1 MFQEM
6 KQLGQ
11 LGSYV
16 HWCMHVH
23 IPSCNLS
30 SKSNTINLRHAVGPV
45 GEMQHQPRRLVLLA
59 VGIAFGLQLRGFN
72 FLELQI
78 AQSENV
84 KISQSSG
91 EDVHQSVSKR
101 SRSMFIALVSVSPLS
116 ASAQSEDFQIDP
128 TLIFA
133 IVLVFGSIAA
143 GLSWVASLK
152 PKKFGDGQ
160 PRSTSLYRVFQARM
174 RAGEFAALAE
184 AEKAEKEKKQGQPGE
199 EDAELDAFVD
209 AYVDALEE
217 DSEPEKQKVDLE
229 DGEGSSALKPT
240 DKKWSLSDR
249 RWPEWF
255 KPTFVGVF
263 IHILARGLL
272 QSNNE
277 VKNAV
282 LTVLICFDLYF
293 LRRSNLTWLQTGC
306 SASWQL

>member
-1 MFQEM
+1 MQDGWFLCSSRLLLLFSSFASQTRAAIVCSSMTQASSETNRSQTQSNQVCRKETVLASTYVPGNEAARTVGIVCPRTVHARAYSILQPVIQVQEHD
-6 KQLGQ
+6 K
-11 LGSYV
+11 
-16 HWCMHVH
+16 
-23 IPSCNLS
+23 
-30 SKSNTINLRHAVGPV
+30 LRHAVGPV

-78 AQSENV
+78 AHSENV

-101 SRSMFIALVSVSPLS
+101 SRSIFIALVSVSPLS
-116 ASAQSEDFQIDP
+116 ASAQNEDFQIDP

-133 IVLVFGSIAA
+133 IVLVFGSIVA

-240 DKKWSLSDR
+240 DKK
-249 RWPEWF
+249 
-255 KPTFVGVF
+255 
-263 IHILARGLL
+263 
-272 QSNNE
+272 
-277 VKNAV
+277 
-282 LTVLICFDLYF
+282 
-293 LRRSNLTWLQTGC
+293 
-306 SASWQL
+306 

>member
-1 MFQEM
+1 
-6 KQLGQ
+6 
-11 LGSYV
+11 
-16 HWCMHVH
+16 
-23 IPSCNLS
+23 
-30 SKSNTINLRHAVGPV
+30 
-45 GEMQHQPRRLVLLA
+45 MQHQPRRLVLLA

-78 AQSENV
+78 AQTENV

-91 EDVHQSVSKR
+91 EDVQQSVSKS

-184 AEKAEKEKKQGQPGE
+184 AEKAEKEKKQGKSGE

-217 DSEPEKQKVDLE
+217 ESEPEKQKLDLE

-240 DKKWSLSDR
+240 DKK
-249 RWPEWF
+249 
-255 KPTFVGVF
+255 
-263 IHILARGLL
+263 
-272 QSNNE
+272 
-277 VKNAV
+277 
-282 LTVLICFDLYF
+282 
-293 LRRSNLTWLQTGC
+293 
-306 SASWQL
+306 

>member
-1 MFQEM
+1 
-6 KQLGQ
+6 
-11 LGSYV
+11 
-16 HWCMHVH
+16 
-23 IPSCNLS
+23 
-30 SKSNTINLRHAVGPV
+30 
-45 GEMQHQPRRLVLLA
+45 MQHQPRRLVLLA

-78 AQSENV
+78 AQTENV

-91 EDVHQSVSKR
+91 EDVQQSVSKR
-101 SRSMFIALVSVSPLS
+101 SRSMFIALVSVSPLG

-184 AEKAEKEKKQGQPGE
+184 AEKAEKEKKQGKSGE

-217 DSEPEKQKVDLE
+217 ESEPEKQKVDLE
-229 DGEGSSALKPT
+229 DGEGSSAPKPT
-240 DKKWSLSDR
+240 DKK
-249 RWPEWF
+249 
-255 KPTFVGVF
+255 
-263 IHILARGLL
+263 
-272 QSNNE
+272 
-277 VKNAV
+277 
-282 LTVLICFDLYF
+282 
-293 LRRSNLTWLQTGC
+293 
-306 SASWQL
+306 

>member
-1 MFQEM
+1 MQDGWFLCSSRLLLLFSSFASQTRAAIVCSSMTQASSETNRSQTQSNQVCRKETVLASTYVPGNEAARTVGIVCPRTVHARAYSILQPVIQVQEHD
-6 KQLGQ
+6 K
-11 LGSYV
+11 
-16 HWCMHVH
+16 
-23 IPSCNLS
+23 
-30 SKSNTINLRHAVGPV
+30 LRHAVGPV

-59 VGIAFGLQLRGFN
+59 VGIAFIAFGLQLRGFN

-78 AQSENV
+78 AHSGNV
-84 KISQSSG
+84 K
-91 EDVHQSVSKR
+91 DVHQSVSKR
-101 SRSMFIALVSVSPLS
+101 SRSIFIALVSVSPLS
-116 ASAQSEDFQIDP
+116 ASAQNEDFQIDP

-133 IVLVFGSIAA
+133 IVLVFGSIVA

-240 DKKWSLSDR
+240 DKK
-249 RWPEWF
+249 
-255 KPTFVGVF
+255 
-263 IHILARGLL
+263 
-272 QSNNE
+272 
-277 VKNAV
+277 
-282 LTVLICFDLYF
+282 
-293 LRRSNLTWLQTGC
+293 
-306 SASWQL
+306 